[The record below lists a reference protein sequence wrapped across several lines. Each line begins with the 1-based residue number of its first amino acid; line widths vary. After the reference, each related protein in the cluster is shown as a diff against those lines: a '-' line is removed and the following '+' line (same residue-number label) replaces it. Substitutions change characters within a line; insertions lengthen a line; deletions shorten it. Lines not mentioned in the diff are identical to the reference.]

1 MDKAKLPPNSL
12 YLHDLFADVASSMFP
27 HLDLN
32 KNKNSEKNLKN
43 DNDEVELE
51 NEVIGV
57 DIPENEKTPDNVME
71 LESEIRGIEGLN
83 LDGDILDPDHFINK
97 QRSFPEAPH
106 SQNLVKMEAEKKIDE
121 GKEEDAGK
129 LYLLSQAITFQ
140 HQVLC
145 QYSRKLNKN
154 VESYIKKC
162 ANEGVDDPFN
172 ELEESLEEK
181 QRRLMLFKS
190 FENTDIG
197 EMIRGLPQN
206 WVVVQISCKFD
217 IATRFKKTKKDISV
231 EESNPGLTL
240 IRMSSSSPAPVTLHN
255 VEPPSSFNCQPYLQ
269 EFQSILSE
277 NSLVNK
283 KVPGRERAVYWKM
296 RSELDARMRNI
307 VRSMEDKWLGVARTA
322 LLGKLVQEEDEAKI
336 KKIVLDLCSEFS
348 LTLTPAETTKL
359 ETIISGASYLSSGSA
374 LHTYLSTFFK
384 DKPNITKETI
394 RQIFQKVTNSSNL
407 PPPASRRHPVLLILD
422 PGIQSLPWESL
433 PCLTTTKQ
441 PMSRLPSLP
450 FLNCLWQTH
459 SADKSSV
466 VRHGVATD
474 NIFYL
479 LNPDKSLPETEKR
492 LDKAFKE
499 FNKWEGVVGHEP
511 APQQLAN
518 ALSSKDAFMY
528 CGHGSGNKY
537 LSGDDVE
544 KLTVRAV
551 PMLMGCS
558 SGQLTR
564 LGRSLDPLGTA
575 QSYLVATSP
584 AMLGFLWAVTDADV
598 DQWTVEFMK
607 HWLSGAE
614 PDLMQASADKRE
626 AFRQFLNSAAL
637 VVYGLP
643 LRISNTQ
650 ETAPTK
656 TQESLPTKNEVL
668 EKISSLINKNNSN

>member
-1 MDKAKLPPNSL
+1 MTNVRKWTKK
-12 YLHDLFADVASSMFP
+12 V
-27 HLDLN
+27 
-32 KNKNSEKNLKN
+32 
-43 DNDEVELE
+43 DNDEIKLE
-51 NEVIGV
+51 NEIIGL
-57 DIPENEKTPDNVME
+57 DIMDNGKTSDNVLE
-71 LESEIRGIEGLN
+71 LESEIIGLDG
-83 LDGDILDPDHFINK
+83 LKIDGDILDPDHFINK
-97 QRSFPEAPH
+97 QRSFPEAHH

-121 GKEEDAGK
+121 GNEEDAGK

-154 VESYIKKC
+154 VETYIKKC
-162 ANEGVDDPFN
+162 AVEAPPRNEDGVQEPFN
-172 ELEESLEEK
+172 EPEESLEEK

-197 EMIRGLPQN
+197 EMIRSLPQT

-240 IRMSSSSPAPVTLHN
+240 IRMSSSSPSPVTLHT
-255 VEPPSSFNCQPYLQ
+255 VDPPSSQNCQPYLQ
-269 EFQSILSE
+269 EFQAILSE

-296 RSELDARMRNI
+296 RTELDSRMRNL
-307 VRSMEDKWLGVARTA
+307 VRSMEEKWLGVARTA
-322 LLGKLVQEEDEAKI
+322 LLGKLVQDEDEAKI
-336 KKIVLDLCSEFS
+336 KKLVIDLCSEFS
-348 LTLTPAETTKL
+348 LTLSAAETTKL
-359 ETIISGASYLSSGSA
+359 ETIISGACYLSSGSN
-374 LHTYLSTFFK
+374 LHTFLYTFFK
-384 DKPNITKETI
+384 DKPNITKETV
-394 RQIFQKVTNSSNL
+394 RQIFQKVTKSSNL
-407 PPPASRRHPVLLILD
+407 PSTSSRRHPVLLVLD

-433 PCLTTTKQ
+433 PCLSSSKQ

-459 SADKSSV
+459 SADKTSV
-466 VRHGVATD
+466 VNHGVASD

-499 FNKWEGVVGHEP
+499 FNKWEGVVGQEP

-528 CGHGSGNKY
+528 CGHGSGTKY
-537 LSGDDVE
+537 LSGDDLE

-584 AMLGFLWAVTDADV
+584 AMLGFLWPVSDADV
-598 DQWTVEFMK
+598 DQWTMEFMK

-614 PDLMQASADKRE
+614 PDLMQAAADKRE

-643 LRISNTQ
+643 LRISHKQ
-650 ETAPTK
+650 EDEKTSETK
-656 TQESLPTKNEVL
+656 TTKTEFL
-668 EKISSLINKNNSN
+668 EKISSQINKN